1 MEKTFKN
8 LNFTKIFKELF
19 IISLGCAI
27 PVPPPSANLFGTLKC
42 IIAKE

>member
-1 MEKTFKN
+1 M
-8 LNFTKIFKELF
+8 FTSIVPTETGRP
-19 IISLGCAI
+19 IEYNNNSDI